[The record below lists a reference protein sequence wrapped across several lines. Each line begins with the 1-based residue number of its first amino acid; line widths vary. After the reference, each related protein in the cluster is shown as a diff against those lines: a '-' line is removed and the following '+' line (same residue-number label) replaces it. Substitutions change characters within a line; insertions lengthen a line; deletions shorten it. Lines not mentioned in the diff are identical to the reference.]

1 MFNLI
6 SDGQAEG
13 CKVPPSINENVFG
26 VLPALP
32 GCNPVQDG
40 PGAATPKS
48 GCGAP
53 STIGAP
59 ETYFTDLTVSK
70 KWEYAGCGTDS
81 ITARVL
87 VGDHESN
94 DQMTVE
100 TCVDY
105 CTSKGFSV
113 AGLEYARECYCG
125 NDIGTTGAPV
135 PGVMGNCMMK
145 CVGDSGEYCGGY
157 AAISLYQK
165 CGSTCQN
172 VQFGVVGNSTTPA
185 ASGTS
190 PSVAP
195 LKGPGNAL
203 VSSSDSA
210 SASSATSQAASSSAP
225 APNYVVATSKATPD
239 APIATATATDSYGA
253 TPPAGASEVPSGTSP
268 GIGASSTV
276 PGVAATA
283 VPTTESNVTLP
294 SGWSSAGCYSDALEP
309 RSLSFWAYWGEDIT
323 SSGCAKYCDSKGYT
337 FAGTENRGQ
346 CFCGNELIKAE
357 AKPSKECN
365 LACRGSQAEICG
377 GSARLS
383 VFTKSSGKAKR
394 SHRHGRVHYLGLTS

>member
-1 MFNLI
+1 MFDLVPDN
-6 SDGQAEG
+6 QAEG
-13 CKVPPSINENVFG
+13 CRIPPSINENVFG
-26 VLPALP
+26 VLDALP
-32 GCNPVQDG
+32 GCNPVQAG
-40 PGAATPKS
+40 PGNAVPKS
-48 GCGAP
+48 DCGAP
-53 STIGAP
+53 STIGTP

-87 VGDHESN
+87 TGDHESN
-94 DQMTVE
+94 DKMTIE

-105 CTSKGFSV
+105 CSGKGFSV

-125 NDIGTTGAPV
+125 NDIGKTGAPV
-135 PGVMGNCMMK
+135 PGVMGDCMMK
-145 CVGDSGEYCGGY
+145 CAGDSGEYCGGY

-185 ASGTS
+185 STENSAA
-190 PSVAP
+190 AP
-195 LKGPGNAL
+195 AKAPGNAL
-203 VSSSDSA
+203 VSSSESV
-210 SASSATSQAASSSAP
+210 SASSTTTQATTSSAAP
-225 APNYVVATSKATPD
+225 ANNDVVTSKATPE
-239 APIATATATDSYGA
+239 APIATATDSYDS

-268 GIGASSTV
+268 GVSASSTV
-276 PGVAATA
+276 PGVGATA
-283 VPTTESNVTLP
+283 VPTAESNVTLP
-294 SGWSSAGCYSDALEP
+294 SGWTSAGCYSDALNP

-337 FAGTENRGQ
+337 FAGTENKGQ

-357 AKPSKECN
+357 PMPSAHCN
-365 LACRGSQAEICG
+365 LPCRGSEAEICG
-377 GSARLS
+377 GSAHLS
-383 VFTKSSGKAKR
+383 VFTKSGAKSKR

>member
-1 MFNLI
+1 VFNLI

-13 CKVPPSINENVFG
+13 CRVPSSINENVFG
-26 VLPALP
+26 VLDALP
-32 GCNPVQDG
+32 GCNPVQAG
-40 PGAATPKS
+40 PGDAVPKS
-48 GCGAP
+48 DCGAP
-53 STIGAP
+53 NTIGTP

-87 VGDHESN
+87 TDDHESN
-94 DQMTVE
+94 DKMTVE

-105 CTSKGFSV
+105 CSGKGFSV

-125 NDIGTTGAPV
+125 NSIGKQGAPV

-185 ASGTS
+185 STDSSTAG
-190 PSVAP
+190 AP
-195 LKGPGNAL
+195 AQARGNTL
-203 VSSSDSA
+203 VSSSESV
-210 SASSATSQAASSSAP
+210 SASSATTQTASSSAAP
-225 APNYVVATSKATPD
+225 ASNDVVTSKATPV
-239 APIATATATDSYGA
+239 APIATASGSYDSN
-253 TPPAGASEVPSGTSP
+253 PPAGASEVPSGTSP
-268 GIGASSTV
+268 GMSASSTV
-276 PGVAATA
+276 PGVAATD
-283 VPTTESNVTLP
+283 VPTTESNLTLP
-294 SGWSSAGCYSDALEP
+294 SGWTSAGCYSDALNP
-309 RSLSFWAYWGEDIT
+309 RSLSFWAYWGEEIT

-346 CFCGNELIKAE
+346 CFCGNELVKAE
-357 AKPSKECN
+357 SKPTTDCN
-365 LACRGSQAEICG
+365 LPCRGSNEEICG

-383 VFTKSSGKAKR
+383 VFTKSSSKSRR
-394 SHRHGRVHYLGLTS
+394 SHGHGRVHHLGLTS